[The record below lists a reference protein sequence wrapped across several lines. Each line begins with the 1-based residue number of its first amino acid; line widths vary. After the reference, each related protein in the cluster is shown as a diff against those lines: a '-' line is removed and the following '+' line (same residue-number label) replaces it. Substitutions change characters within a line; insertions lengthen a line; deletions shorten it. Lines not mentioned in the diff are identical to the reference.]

1 MLDPFMGS
9 GRTAEVAKKLGR
21 RVVGIELNRE
31 YIDELIV
38 PKCQQQ
44 SMFALGGAA

>member
-1 MLDPFMGS
+1 MGS

-21 RVVGIELNRE
+21 RVVGIELNGE
-31 YIDELIV
+31 YIDDLIV

-44 SMFALGGAA
+44 SMFAAVQP